1 MRKSDE
7 KINNEILDEEKLIMI
22 KYIEQLEHKL
32 EIQENKI
39 ISDKSH
45 FEALETKIESLS
57 KEKLLS
63 SSDVR
68 IVQTKEKDTNL
79 IKSSDFENNFIK
91 DEINDLRI
99 VKLMENSTINN
110 LRKQV

>member
-1 MRKSDE
+1 MFETPASVTRSSSTSS
-7 KINNEILDEEKLIMI
+7 I
-22 KYIEQLEHKL
+22 L
-32 EIQENKI
+32 EIRSKI
-39 ISDKSH
+39 V
-45 FEALETKIESLS
+45 
-57 KEKLLS
+57 

-79 IKSSDFENNFIK
+79 IKSSDFENNFNK